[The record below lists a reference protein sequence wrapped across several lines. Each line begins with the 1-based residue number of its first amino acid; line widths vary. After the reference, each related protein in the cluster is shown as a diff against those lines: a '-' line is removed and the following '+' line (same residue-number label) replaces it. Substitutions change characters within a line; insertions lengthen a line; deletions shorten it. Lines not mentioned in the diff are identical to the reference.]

1 MLNQNIY
8 QVFIRNHTLEG
19 TIQALISDLKRIKEM
34 GFDVLYIMPFHP
46 ISKLNRKGTYGSP
59 YAIANYYEVS
69 EDLGTLDDF
78 KELINQVHQHKMSL
92 IIDIVFNHAG
102 ADHQYASTNPEFF
115 ILDENNQPTRK
126 VADWSDIIDYD
137 FSCRELWTELKNV
150 LMFWADIGVDGF
162 RCDVAS
168 LVPYEFWLEAVSFIK
183 AKHPDLKWFSESIDL
198 NFREALAKNDEGTSS
213 DLDILRLFDGSY
225 NYDIWPQV
233 QLAMKDHSQL
243 SLLSELLNYRYG
255 QQLRNKTKWNF
266 IENHDQARVRANG
279 LSDKDYRM
287 WLSFMLLYPGMGFM
301 YHGQESKTQPDAS
314 FFEKEAIKMDLDHD
328 LVQLITRCNQLKK
341 QWVSEGEVWAKTN
354 VNNQV
359 LTLTITTKVN
369 VYQLILN
376 FNDESVLIEN
386 QQLFS
391 KNALY
396 DTPITVIHDKIQ
408 LQDYPVL
415 IIEGR

>member
-19 TIQALISDLKRIKEM
+19 TIQALIADLKRIKEM

-59 YAIANYYEVS
+59 YAIANYYDVS

-78 KELINQVHQHKMSL
+78 KELVNQVHQHQMSL

-102 ADHQYASTNPEFF
+102 VDHQYASTNPEFF

-137 FSCRELWTELKNV
+137 FSRRELWTELKNV

-168 LVPYEFWLEAVSFIK
+168 LVPYEFWLESVSFIK

-198 NFREALAKNDEGTSS
+198 NFREALAKNDERTSS

-255 QQLRNKTKWNF
+255 QQLKNKTKWNF
-266 IENHDQARVRANG
+266 IENHDQVRVRANG

-301 YHGQESKTQPDAS
+301 YHGQESKTQPDTS
-314 FFEKEAIKMDLDHD
+314 FFEKQAIKMDLDHD

-354 VNNQV
+354 VNNNV